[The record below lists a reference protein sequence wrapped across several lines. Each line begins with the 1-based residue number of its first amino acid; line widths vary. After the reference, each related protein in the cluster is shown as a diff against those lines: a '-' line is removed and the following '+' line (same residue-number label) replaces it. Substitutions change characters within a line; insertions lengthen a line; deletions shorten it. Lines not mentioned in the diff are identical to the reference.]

1 MQSYMNEAKQLEE
14 KITKYRRDLHQIP
27 ELGLDLPKTKSY
39 IMEQLDA
46 LQLEYEEVGTSGIS
60 VLIRGKEE
68 GKTILLRADMD
79 ALPMQEENDLPFKA
93 TGQCAHTCGHD
104 LHAAMLLG
112 AAEII
117 NNHKD
122 EFAGNVKLMFQP
134 AEEIFKGS
142 EEMIANGILEN
153 PKVDAAIAFHTG
165 LDDTP
170 GSFGYYQGNMTTS
183 SDNFK
188 ITITGKGGHGAYP
201 HTTIDPIYAGM
212 VIRDAFNQMISYE
225 ITGNENTTLTLGQF
239 AAGSNAN
246 IIPEVCTL
254 QGTTRSY
261 IPENRN
267 HIMKRME
274 EIMEGVEKI
283 TRTKIDFEI
292 LAQVPPLYSD
302 PEFTEELV
310 HIMKEAAPEI
320 KGIPNTRVKA
330 SEDMANISVQV
341 PTAFFMMNC
350 KVEGNDFSH
359 HNPEI
364 LFDEKVLPIGSG
376 SFATLAIHWL
386 NSQGR

>member
-1 MQSYMNEAKQLEE
+1 
-14 KITKYRRDLHQIP
+14 
-27 ELGLDLPKTKSY
+27 
-39 IMEQLDA
+39 MEQLDA

-93 TGQCAHTCGHD
+93 TGPCAHTCGHD

-134 AEEIFKGS
+134 AEEIFQGS

-170 GSFGYYQGNMTTS
+170 GSFGYYQGNITTS

-188 ITITGKGGHGAYP
+188 ITIRGKGGHGAYP

-239 AAGSNAN
+239 SAGSNAN

-292 LAQVPPLYSD
+292 LAWRCYVLYGRAYHCHC
-302 PEFTEELV
+302 V
-310 HIMKEAAPEI
+310 GH
-320 KGIPNTRVKA
+320 NT
-330 SEDMANISVQV
+330 
-341 PTAFFMMNC
+341 
-350 KVEGNDFSH
+350 
-359 HNPEI
+359 
-364 LFDEKVLPIGSG
+364 
-376 SFATLAIHWL
+376 
-386 NSQGR
+386 